1 MGEVVV
7 RCQVVEVA
15 AVVVHYGA
23 VLLVKRDDPATA
35 QRWSIPAAPLLWG
48 EHLQDSLEREVLAT
62 TGIRIRAGAVI
73 HAYDQVLPELEGRAA
88 EQRVVIEIEADY
100 LGGELQCGAGVVDV
114 AWVSA
119 LAITS
124 MMVDEQTLELLTDLG
139 FIDAD

>member
-1 MGEVVV
+1 M
-7 RCQVVEVA
+7 RRQVVEVA

-35 QRWSIPAAPLLWG
+35 QRWSIPTAPLLWG
-48 EHLQDSLEREVLAT
+48 EHLQHSLEQQMLAS

-73 HAYDQVLPELEGRAA
+73 HAYDRVLLEAE

>member
-1 MGEVVV
+1 M
-7 RCQVVEVA
+7 RRQVVEVA

-23 VLLVKRDDPATA
+23 VLLVKRDDPVAV
-35 QRWSIPAAPLLWG
+35 QHWSIPAAPLPWG
-48 EHLQDSLEREVLAT
+48 EHLQHSLEREVLAT
-62 TGIRIRAGAVI
+62 TGIRIRPGVVI
-73 HAYDQVLPELEGRAA
+73 HAYDRVLPEFDGRAA

-124 MMVDEQTLELLTDLG
+124 MAVDEQTLELLTELG
-139 FIDAD
+139 FLDL

>member
-1 MGEVVV
+1 M
-7 RCQVVEVA
+7 
-15 AVVVHYGA
+15 
-23 VLLVKRDDPATA
+23 
-35 QRWSIPAAPLLWG
+35 I
-48 EHLQDSLEREVLAT
+48 LQHSLEQQVLVA

-73 HAYDQVLPELEGRAA
+73 HAYYRMLPESEECAA

-100 LGGELQCGAGVVDV
+100 LDGELQCGAGVVDV

-124 MMVDEQTLELLTDLG
+124 MAVDEQTLELLTDLG